1 MGLSAAQIARR
12 AHTKK
17 ATVEHALRV
26 AATTLTAAAP
36 HKYGLTLDQ
45 ALVITEFEDAPDL
58 VAALTVIAVK
68 EPGKFEHTAQR
79 LRDERAEKADL
90 DALTATLTD
99 AGVKITGAPSYAEKT
114 ITRISRRC
122 PGGASPPMVPRSRR
136 SHGR

>member
-1 MGLSAAQIARR
+1 MGLSAAQIARQ

-26 AATTLTAAAP
+26 AATTLTAAAT
-36 HKYGLTLDQ
+36 HKYGLTLDRT
-45 ALVITEFEDAPDL
+45 LVITELEDTP
-58 VAALTVIAVK
+58 
-68 EPGKFEHTAQR
+68 
-79 LRDERAEKADL
+79 DL